1 MPKKIAIVGCSL
13 RLPSTDTNS
22 FWKSLIEEKDLVT
35 KVNNNRWSQDSFY
48 HPNKKHPGTSY
59 TFSAGSI
66 GDIAQFDAEF
76 FGISPREAALM
87 DPQQRLLL
95 EMSWE
100 ALENSGI
107 KPSSLSGSQCG
118 VFIGMA
124 TTDYASRLADDL
136 SAIDSLTATGVT
148 ASIAANRISYV
159 FNLRGPSM
167 VIDTACSSSMVA
179 FHQACNS
186 IRSGES
192 TQALVGG
199 VSLHIH
205 PHGFIIFSKAS
216 MLSPQGQCNP
226 FDASGDGYVRSE
238 GGGIFFIKEYDQAV
252 ADGNPIL
259 AIVANSANNT
269 DGKKSSLTLPSA
281 LVQEDLLSNIYQ
293 QANIAPDSIDY
304 IEAHGTGT
312 AVGDPIESTAI
323 GNALGKKR
331 KSNNPLPI
339 GSVKSNLGH
348 LEAASAIAGLAKA
361 IFAIQH
367 RVVPATIG
375 IKSLNPNIPFTDL
388 NITVNTESLVLKE
401 SGKLTIGV
409 NSFGFGGANAH
420 VILESPPVLSQQIK
434 LPANTRQRPFML
446 FAKNPIA
453 LKAAALTFS
462 KSLSEQTEPK
472 LYLATYNSIFNRE
485 WHEHRVMVFG
495 DSTKNIAQ
503 SLLDFSNDDA
513 EQGSLAYGIALKKP
527 SGTAF
532 IYSGNGSQWEG
543 MGKQLLANE
552 PLFKKSIQAIDIIF
566 QRYADYSLED
576 ELAGKNEPGR
586 YEYTEFA
593 QPALFALQ
601 VGITQL
607 LHHQGITPV
616 AVAGHSV
623 GEVAA
628 AWASGA
634 LSLEDAV
641 AVIFHRSKFQG
652 KTKGKG
658 SMTAVG
664 LGIDAAQSLLNKLN
678 LTSSISIAGV
688 NSSRGITVAGDPDLL
703 TQLETELTKQDVF
716 NKRLDIDY
724 AFHSPVMDSIE
735 TGIKQ
740 ALTSIKPS
748 KSKIPFYSS
757 VTGTLLAGT
766 KLNAEYWWHNIRQPV
781 LFEQAIKNT
790 ALDNNIFIE
799 IGPHAVLRSYIN
811 DSIKD
816 LDIEA
821 SIIPTVARND
831 DSSGK
836 IFNTCSQAVI
846 AGTKINWEKTFPI
859 AAPFLALPN
868 YSWQREHHWHPVTS
882 ESIGLLER
890 YKIHPLLG
898 YPLKQHENTWEN
910 QLDTLLIPTLSDHVV
925 GEAIVFPGA
934 GFCELAIAAAFS
946 YQETALVEI
955 EELEIH
961 SPLLLSAE
969 QSKLIRLNISTSDS
983 HWKIH
988 GRDYGV
994 EEPWTLF
1001 AQGRILSEPSDI
1013 LLRDVSFNTLPR
1025 TPDFNCD
1032 SHLKLTIASGLNYGP
1047 AFQCIQHGWV
1057 EKNSVLAV
1065 LKIPEI
1071 IATELETM
1079 YLHPAIL
1086 DCTFQLIF
1094 QLLQKEA
1101 STHIG
1106 ITFIPT
1112 KMGRIAL
1119 CNNKSKPCFAKAT
1132 LLSRTPRS
1140 LTADFTVFDNDGLA
1154 IATINNVQ
1162 FRSIRLSTN
1171 ASDRIRFFDYHSI
1184 PAPHIN
1190 AETNATISN
1199 KAIQSTF
1206 NSLLKNLELNTP
1218 EQRYSEEVEPLLDI
1232 LCSQFIKQSLQQLF
1246 SNEKT
1251 LSTEKIHALISNTPE
1266 IEPFLHFLL
1275 KTAQNEQYISFNEQ
1289 SWSMLQSDD
1298 EQISAQDIWNSLVA
1312 DYPDYFQIIHSVGRI
1327 GLHIN
1332 SLINGSLTFKQ
1343 VCPQETTI
1351 TTLNQLAL
1359 GAENN
1364 QKIALILRNLIL
1376 DATSTL
1382 PEGNR
1387 LSILEISEGSP
1398 SFAIDICLAI
1408 DFISGDYIFAST
1420 SEESLEKSAY
1430 IKERFPYISTQYI
1443 NQEEETV
1450 TYSCDVAVISLDF
1463 HTLQQANFA
1472 ITYAKRSL
1480 KPGGTLLIMGQY
1492 PTQWMDFLFGCQHNY
1507 WVNNDEHSWL
1517 PNQRGSEFWQQQLR
1531 YQGITNTNI
1540 FNLSATKQSGAYVL
1554 SGQLVEDEKTN
1565 KQGTETTSGTWIL
1578 LSNESSNSYKLSEYL
1593 TKKLQANGDFVV
1605 TYQDNDKNDFTSLLH
1620 KLAESHEN
1628 ILGIIHLAEL
1638 FSELNP
1644 LSAESTLE
1652 KQVFRCNIAIDVVQA
1667 CEATETEATFWIV
1680 TSEAIAALA
1689 PNKTTS
1695 TAPISVDSAL
1705 WGFGRTLI
1713 NEASNFSV
1721 QLIDIPS
1728 SADLDIISSALVD
1741 EFTSS
1746 DDEQEIILTAT
1757 GKRYVPRLNI
1767 VDKPPLPKQQTI
1779 DNPTIRLGF
1788 EFPGQLRN
1796 LRWEIHP
1803 TITPK
1808 DDEVEV
1814 EVHASGLN
1822 FRDVMFTLGLL
1833 SDEAIENGFS
1843 GPTLGLEF
1851 SGVVINCSKDNSD
1864 FSLGDKVVGFGPSSF
1879 GNKVV
1884 TKSNAISHIPA
1895 GISFEAATTI
1905 PSTFFTVYYSLH
1917 HLARLQPNEKILIHG
1932 AAGGVGIAAIQIAK
1946 WLGAEI
1952 YATAG
1957 SDEKRDFLKLLGVE
1971 HIFDSRSLA
1980 FSDEILEQTNQEGVD
1995 VVLNSLA
2002 GEAINRNFNALKPFG
2017 RFLEL
2022 GKRDFYENTK
2032 IGLRPFRNN
2041 ISYFGIDADQLMKLR
2056 PELTKQ
2062 LFSELMDLFSNGTL
2076 TPLPYHTF
2084 EAEDIVEAFRYMQ
2097 QARQI
2102 GKIVITYRNGINTL
2116 YNTIPTLQEDLVI
2129 KPNGSYLVTGG
2140 LGGFGL
2146 KSAEWLAS
2154 KGAKNL
2160 ILISRSGPI
2169 SEEAKQGIK
2178 NIEKLGAEVYAVAC
2192 DITNKQEI
2200 SKLLSEI
2207 ATTQPPLKGIIHAAT
2222 VINDGLIRNM
2232 NAEQIETVLA
2242 PKSLGAQYLHELTL
2256 DCSLDLFILFS
2267 SATTL
2272 FGNPGQGNYVA
2283 ANACLEALATHRHNI
2298 GLSATCVR
2306 WGAIDDVGF
2315 LARNEKTK
2323 EALQSRMGGEALKSA
2338 VALNILEHL
2347 ILSKQTNIGIMELD
2361 WNALSRF
2368 LPSADTPKFIKLAL
2382 LAKDNNNNQD
2392 NSNDIQSMLEDLSD
2406 SELLEALVE
2415 MLKNEIGEILRISPD
2430 KIDPSRSI
2438 YDMGLD
2444 SLMGVELVVALE
2456 ARFGVRLPVMA
2467 LSQNPTITKLTER
2480 LILQLKGTNEA
2491 EVDSEESDLISQTA
2505 QLRAQHDSNEN
2516 LDSITSIAVEVQSL
2530 EATSQN
2536 KIIK

>member
-1 MPKKIAIVGCSL
+1 MIKKIAIIGCSL
-13 RLPSTDTNS
+13 RLPSTDTTN
-22 FWKSLIEEKDLVT
+22 FWEHLIEEKNLIS
-35 KVNNNRWSQDSFY
+35 KVNSKRWSQDSFN

-59 TFSAGSI
+59 TFAAGSI
-66 GDIAQFDAEF
+66 GDITKFDAEF

-100 ALENSGI
+100 AIENAGI
-107 KPSSLSGSQCG
+107 KPSAMSESSCG

-136 SAIDSLTATGVT
+136 SAIDSLTATGIT
-148 ASIAANRISYV
+148 ASIAANRISYI

-186 IRSGES
+186 IRSGEI

-238 GGGIFFIKEYDQAV
+238 GGGVFFIKDYEQAV
-252 ADGNPIL
+252 ADGDPIL
-259 AIVANSANNT
+259 AVVANSSNNT
-269 DGKKSSLTLPSA
+269 DGKKSSLTMPSA
-281 LVQEDLLSNIYQ
+281 SVQEELLQDVYQ
-293 QANIAPDSIDY
+293 QANIAPESIDY

-312 AVGDPIESTAI
+312 AVGDPVESTAI

-331 KSNNPLPI
+331 KTPLPI

-348 LEAASAIAGLAKA
+348 LEAASAVAGLAKA
-361 IFAIQH
+361 IFAIQQ
-367 RVVPATIG
+367 RKVPATIG

-388 NITVNTESLVLKE
+388 NITVNTKCLPLKE
-401 SGKLTIGV
+401 TGKLTIGV

-420 VILESPPVLSQQIK
+420 VILESPPLQAQQSE
-434 LPANTRQRPFML
+434 LPVVAHQIPVML
-446 FAKNPIA
+446 FAKNNIA
-453 LKAAALTFS
+453 LKSAALEFS
-462 KSLSEQTEPK
+462 NFLSEQAESK
-472 LYLATYNSIFNRE
+472 LYTVAYNAMFNRE
-485 WHEHRVMVFG
+485 WHEHRVIAFG
-495 DSTKNIAQ
+495 SSRQSIAKKLLNFSANDSEQ
-503 SLLDFSNDDA
+503 DSLT
-513 EQGSLAYGIALKKP
+513 YGIALKAP
-527 SGTAF
+527 AGTAF

-543 MGKQLLANE
+543 MGKQLLADE

-576 ELAGKNEPGR
+576 ELAGKNELGR

-607 LHHQGITPV
+607 LQHQGITPT

-658 SMTAVG
+658 NMTAVG
-664 LGIDAAQSLLNKLN
+664 LGLDAAQSLLNKLN
-678 LTSSISIAGV
+678 LASSISIAGV
-688 NSSRGITVAGDPDLL
+688 NSSRGITVAGEPHLL
-703 TQLETELTKQDVF
+703 TQFETELTKQDIF

-724 AFHSPVMDSIE
+724 AFHSPVMDDIE
-735 TGIKQ
+735 IGIKQ
-740 ALTSIKPS
+740 ALTAIKPT
-748 KSKIPFYSS
+748 KSDIPFYSS
-757 VTGTLLAGT
+757 VTGDLLAGT
-766 KLNAEYWWHNIRQPV
+766 ELNADYWWHNIRQPV

-790 ALDNNIFIE
+790 VLDNNIFIE

-816 LDIEA
+816 LDIDA
-821 SIIPTVARND
+821 SIIPTITRNNG
-831 DSSGK
+831 SYQQ
-836 IFNTCSQAVI
+836 ILNTCGKAMI
-846 AGTKINWEKTFPI
+846 AGSKINWKKTFPT
-859 AAPFLALPN
+859 AAPFLSLPN
-868 YSWQREHHWHPVTS
+868 YPWQRETHWLPVTS
-882 ESIGLLER
+882 ESIGLLDR

-898 YPLKQHENTWEN
+898 YPLKQHESTWEN
-910 QLDTLLIPTLSDHVV
+910 QLDTLLIPTLNDHRV
-925 GEAIVFPGA
+925 GEAIVFPGS
-934 GFCELAIAAAFS
+934 GFCELAIAAAFTS
-946 YQETALVEI
+946 QASELVEI

-969 QSKLIRLNISTSDS
+969 QSKLIRLNIDTSDS
-983 HWKIH
+983 NWKVQ

-1001 AQGRILSEPSDI
+1001 AQGRILIEPSDI
-1013 LLRDVSFNTLPR
+1013 LLRNVTFNALTRPA
-1025 TPDFNCD
+1025 DFNSE
-1032 SHLKLTIASGLNYGP
+1032 SHNKLTISSGLNYGP
-1047 AFQCIQHGWV
+1047 AFQCIEHGWI
-1057 EKNSVLAV
+1057 EQNSVLAA

-1071 IATELETM
+1071 ITTELESM

-1094 QLLQKEA
+1094 QLLKKEA
-1101 STHIG
+1101 STHTG

-1112 KMGRIAL
+1112 KMGRITFA
-1119 CNNKSKPCFAKAT
+1119 NSKSKPSFAKAT
-1132 LLSRTPRS
+1132 LLRRTPRS
-1140 LTADFTVFDNDGLA
+1140 LTADFTIFNEDGLA
-1154 IATINNVQ
+1154 IAAVNNVQ

-1184 PAPHIN
+1184 PAPHIDN
-1190 AETNATISN
+1190 EINIASISN
-1199 KAIQSTF
+1199 QAIQSAF
-1206 NSLLKNLELNTP
+1206 GELKTSD
-1218 EQRYSEEVEPLLDI
+1218 QRYSEEVEPLLDI
-1232 LCSQFIKQSLQQLF
+1232 LCSQFTKQALQQLF
-1246 SNEKT
+1246 SDEKT
-1251 LSTEKIHALISNTPE
+1251 LSTEKIHSLISNTPE

-1275 KTAQNEQYISFNEQ
+1275 KTAENEQYISFNKQ
-1289 SWSMLQSDD
+1289 TWSLFQNEDD
-1298 EQISAQDIWNSLVA
+1298 QISAQDIWNSLVA

-1327 GLHIN
+1327 GLHTT
-1332 SLINGSLTFKQ
+1332 SLLSGNLTFKQ
-1343 VCPQETTI
+1343 ICPQETTL
-1351 TTLNQLAL
+1351 TTLSQQAL
-1359 GAENN
+1359 GAVNK
-1364 QKIALILRNLIL
+1364 QKISLILRNLIIEGI
-1376 DATSTL
+1376 SEL

-1387 LSILEISEGSP
+1387 LRILEVSEGSP
-1398 SFAIDICLAI
+1398 SFAMDICLAI
-1408 DFISGDYIFAST
+1408 DFTSGDYIFAST
-1420 SEESLEKSAY
+1420 SEETLEESEH
-1430 IKERFPYISTQYI
+1430 IKERFPYISTHYI
-1443 NQEEETV
+1443 DQEDSTTV
-1450 TYSCDVAVISLDF
+1450 VNACDIAIISLDF
-1463 HTLQQANFA
+1463 NTLQQANTA
-1472 ITYAKRSL
+1472 ITYAKNNL
-1480 KPGGTLLIMGQY
+1480 KPGGSLLIVGQY
-1492 PTQWMDFLFGCQHNY
+1492 PAHWIDFLFGCQRNY
-1507 WVNNDEHSWL
+1507 WLNSEEQSWL
-1517 PNQRGSEFWQQQLR
+1517 PNQRSSDFWQQQLI
-1531 YQGITNTNI
+1531 YQGFTNTNI
-1540 FNLSATKQSGAYVL
+1540 FNLSTTKHSGAYL
-1554 SGQLVEDEKTN
+1554 LLGQLDDSHPLEISN
-1565 KQGTETTSGTWIL
+1565 TEVKSGTWVL
-1578 LSNESSNSYKLSEYL
+1578 VSKENDNSLELSNHL
-1593 TKKLQANGDFVV
+1593 TTKLQAKGYSVLN
-1605 TYQDNDKNDFTSLLH
+1605 YQAHDENDFTSFLGNATVTH
-1620 KLAESHEN
+1620 DN
-1628 ILGIIHLAEL
+1628 ILGIIHLAEI
-1638 FSELNP
+1638 FSELKP
-1644 LSAESTLE
+1644 LSAESTLR
-1652 KQVFRCNIAIDVVQA
+1652 KQVSRCNIAVDIVKA
-1667 CEATETEATFWIV
+1667 CEVTELDTTCWLV
-1680 TSEAIAALA
+1680 TSGAASSLL
-1689 PNKTTS
+1689 PQQSTPTT
-1695 TAPISVDSAL
+1695 PISVDSAL

-1721 QLIDIPS
+1721 QLIDIPTS
-1728 SADLDIISSALVD
+1728 TNLDIISTALIKELID
-1741 EFTSS
+1741 T
-1746 DDEQEIILTAT
+1746 DGEQEIILTDM
-1757 GKRYVPRLNI
+1757 GNRYVPRLNL
-1767 VDKPPLPKQQTI
+1767 VDKHPVSSQHTI
-1779 DNPTIRLGF
+1779 EDSTIRLGF

-1803 TITPK
+1803 TIAPK
-1808 DDEVEV
+1808 PDEVEI

-1851 SGVVINCSKDNSD
+1851 SGTIINCSADNSD

-1879 GNKVV
+1879 GNRVI

-1957 SDEKRDFLKLLGVE
+1957 SDEKRDFLKLLGVD

-2002 GEAINRNFNALKPFG
+2002 GEAINRNFSALKPFG

-2056 PELTKQ
+2056 PDLTKQ

-2076 TPLPYHTF
+2076 TPLPYHAF

-2102 GKIVITYRNGINTL
+2102 GKIVITYKNGINNP
-2116 YNTIPTLQEDLVI
+2116 YNTIPVIQESLI
-2129 KPNGSYLVTGG
+2129 LSPNGSYLVTGG
-2140 LGGFGL
+2140 LSGFGL
-2146 KSAEWLAS
+2146 RSAEWLAS
-2154 KGAKNL
+2154 KGAKSL
-2160 ILISRSGPI
+2160 ILISRSGPV
-2169 SEEAKQGIK
+2169 SEEAKLGISRL
-2178 NIEKLGAEVYAVAC
+2178 EQLGVQIHAVAC

-2200 SKLLSEI
+2200 SNLLSEI
-2207 ATTQPPLKGIIHAAT
+2207 TKDLPPLKGVIHAAT

-2232 NAEQIETVLA
+2232 DAKQIETVLA
-2242 PKSLGAQYLHELTL
+2242 PKSLGAQYLHELTINL
-2256 DCSLDLFILFS
+2256 SLDLFILFS

-2272 FGNPGQGNYVA
+2272 FGNPGQSNYVA
-2283 ANACLEALATHRHNI
+2283 ANSCLEALASHRQEI
-2298 GLSATCVR
+2298 GLPVTCVR

-2323 EALQSRMGGEALKSA
+2323 EALQSRMGGEALNSA
-2338 VALNILEHL
+2338 VALDILEHM
-2347 ILSKQTNIGIMELD
+2347 ILSKQSNMGVMELD

-2368 LPSADTPKFIKLAL
+2368 LPSADTPKFKNLAL

-2392 NSNDIQSMLEDLSD
+2392 NSDDIQHMLEELSD
-2406 SELLEALVE
+2406 SELFDTLIE
-2415 MLKNEIGEILRISPD
+2415 MLKNEIGEILRISPE

-2480 LILQLKGTNEA
+2480 LILQLKGNSEI
-2491 EVDSEESDLISQTA
+2491 EDDSEENALLSQTA
-2505 QLRAQHDSNEN
+2505 QLHAQHDSDDNS
-2516 LDSITSIAVEVQSL
+2516 DSIASIAAEVQSL
-2530 EATSQN
+2530 ESNSQN